1 MKRLSIVLAS
11 LAFGLTISSCGPS
24 AAQKA
29 ILEMPSVNEVKGG
42 LNNKLYWLENNAQS
56 GGNYVL
62 EVGAP
67 QPRTQ
72 KDNPFF
78 TIWDLSYK
86 GKSNITITIKGVG
99 ENWVVSRGEFGTI
112 FNVGSG
118 VTLVLENITLQ
129 GIKGVNAIDRLK
141 TGPLIDVSSGGTLVM
156 NEGSAIIGN
165 QNNSKDGGGVYVSG
179 GGTFLMKGG
188 TISGNEC
195 FPVTDVAAASASGGK
210 YNAIREQKFYGG
222 GVYVAGEVTL
232 FGKTIPAGN
241 FTKTGGTITG
251 YSGQKDANANV
262 VSEFNAQSVS
272 QNKGHAVYAGNK
284 HRETTAGP
292 DVNLS
297 FSNGE
302 FSGDWE

>member
-1 MKRLSIVLAS
+1 MKRLSMVLAS
-11 LAFGLTISSCGPS
+11 LAFGLTISSCGPT

-29 ILEMPSVNEVKGG
+29 ILEVPSVNEVKGG
-42 LNNKLYWLENNAQS
+42 LNNKLYWLKNNAQS

-62 EVGAP
+62 ELSSNSP
-67 QPRTQ
+67 ITKQDT
-72 KDNPFF
+72 PFPPDY
-78 TIWDLSYK
+78 WDLSYK
-86 GKSNITITIKGVG
+86 GKSNITITIIGVG
-99 ENWVVSRGEFGTI
+99 ENRIISRGEFGTI

-129 GIKGVNAIDRLK
+129 GMKKAYMNRLDVGA
-141 TGPLIDVSSGGTLVM
+141 TGPVIKVSSGGTLVM
-156 NEGSAIIGN
+156 NDGSAIIGN
-165 QNNSKDGGGVYVSG
+165 QNNFSDGGGVSVSG

-195 FPVTDVAAASASGGK
+195 YPISFDEVVM
-210 YNAIREQKFYGG
+210 REQKFYGA
-222 GVYVAGEVTL
+222 GVYVAGEVNL
-232 FGKTIPAGN
+232 FGKIIPAGT

-251 YSGQKDANANV
+251 YSGQKDANDNV
-262 VSEFNAQSVS
+262 VAEYNAKSVS
-272 QNKGHAVYAGNK
+272 QNRGHAVYAGSK
-284 HRETTAGP
+284 RRETTAGP